1 MLHID
6 PYTEITCPWCF
17 LTVAIT
23 DACCIAASNIADA
36 DVLADVAVAHGFGRK
51 EARAIALDASRCQ
64 RIAQETASSRMAG
77 VRSVPRFVF
86 GNRFVIHG
94 GPAKTTWPARSR
106 PQCATSAERDK
117 RNRALPSDPAG

>member
-6 PYTEITCPWCF
+6 RYTEITCPWCF

-36 DVLADVAVAHGFGRK
+36 DVLADVAVAHGFGRE

-64 RIAQETASSRMAG
+64 RIAQETASSRVAG

-94 GPAKTTWPARSR
+94 GRSEDDMACSIEAAVR
-106 PQCATSAERDK
+106 HIGGTRQAQPRS
-117 RNRALPSDPAG
+117 PV